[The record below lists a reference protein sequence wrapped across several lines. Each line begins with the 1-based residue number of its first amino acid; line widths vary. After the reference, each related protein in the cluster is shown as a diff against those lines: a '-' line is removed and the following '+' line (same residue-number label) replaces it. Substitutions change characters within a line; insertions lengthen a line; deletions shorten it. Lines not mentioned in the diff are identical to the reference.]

1 MAKEIIKNKGL
12 KALIIV
18 CLVSFVFGEII
29 RLPIFGIEVKLLDFS
44 VALAFG
50 FWLIYLF
57 LNKKISKALYPPI
70 LIFSAYCLFTLLINL
85 RFLDLSQSI
94 ISFSYLLRWVAYA
107 SIFSIVSNFDQKFK
121 DKIKTSIIFV
131 GAVIVTIGYI
141 QFIFYQN
148 LRNLFYL
155 GWDEHLYRMFSVFL
169 DPNFAGAFFV
179 LYLLFLLDQ
188 LFKNFKDRMKLLLF
202 SFLSIATLLA
212 ILLTYSRSAFIM
224 LIIGIATF
232 LILKRKPVYIF
243 GLVFLFVILTFFL
256 PKAYDTEGTNFL
268 RTVSSE
274 ARLDSARLA
283 FTIFKENPIF
293 GVGFNAYKYARQ
305 RYGSTISE
313 TSHADATTD
322 NSFLFVLATTGVIG
336 LAAYIFMWFKLL
348 KENKNS
354 ALILSS
360 SIALF
365 AGSLFVNSL
374 FYSFIMYW
382 MWIILGLRENNEQT

>member
-1 MAKEIIKNKGL
+1 MASMAKEIINNKGL

-18 CLVSFVFGEII
+18 CLVFFAFGEII
-29 RLPIFGIEVKLLDFS
+29 RLPFFGVEIKLLDLA
-44 VALAFG
+44 VALTFS

-57 LNKKISKALYPPI
+57 LKKKISKALYSPI
-70 LIFSAYCLFTLLINL
+70 LIFSAYCILTLLINL
-85 RFLDLSQSI
+85 RFLDLSQSV

-121 DKIKTSIIFV
+121 DRVKTSIIFV
-131 GAVIVTIGYI
+131 GAVIITIGYI

-188 LFKNFKDRMKLLLF
+188 LFNNFKDRIKLLLF

-232 LILKRKPVYIF
+232 LIFKRKPIYIF

-256 PKAYDTEGTNFL
+256 PKAYKTEGTNFF

-283 FTIFKENPIF
+283 FTIFKDNPIL
-293 GVGFNAYKYARQ
+293 GVGFNSYKFSRQ
-305 RYGSTISE
+305 RYGSRASDV
-313 TSHADATTD
+313 SHADATTD
-322 NSFLFVLATTGVIG
+322 NSFLFVLVTTGIIG
-336 LAAYIFMWFKLL
+336 FLIYVNIWIKLL
-348 KENKNS
+348 KLNIKS
-354 ALILSS
+354 ALFISS
-360 SIALF
+360 TVAIF

-374 FYSFIMYW
+374 FYSFI
-382 MWIILGLRENNEQT
+382 IF